1 MDRLKNKV
9 AIVTGGSTGIGEAIS
24 KKFAMEGAKV
34 LVVGKADE
42 PVNEVVE
49 EIKEK
54 GFVAAGFIG
63 DISEKSEAKECVEEC
78 ILNFGKLDIL
88 INNAGVFPE
97 INQLQDYSLGAFQFL
112 IKNNIQSFFMV
123 TKFAL
128 PELIKTKGNIVNAGS
143 EAGQQGLDMNVVYGG
158 TKGFIHSFTKG
169 LAIEQARNGIRVN
182 SVCPGPIDTGWMHE
196 DSRKV
201 DFRMEEQIINS
212 TVMGRRGTPE
222 EVANVY
228 LFLASDESSY
238 VTGALYPV
246 GGGIL
251 IAKGPAG
258 KEANPFFKKSPK
270 GNLDLRH
277 QLDSKTSLPRN
288 GNGHNGNGHNKNKP
302 NNN

>member
-1 MDRLKNKV
+1 MKRLKNKV

-34 LVVGKADE
+34 FVVGMKGD
-42 PVNEVVE
+42 PVSEVVK

-54 GFVAAGFIG
+54 NYEAEGFIG
-63 DISEKSEAKECVEEC
+63 DISEEENAKACIEEC
-78 ILNFGKLDIL
+78 LEQFGKLDIL

-97 INQLQDYSLGAFQFL
+97 LNQLQDYSMAAFDYL
-112 IKNNIQSFFMV
+112 IKNNIQSLVMI

-128 PELIKTKGNIVNAGS
+128 PELIKSKGNIVNAGS

-182 SVCPGPIDTGWMHE
+182 SVCPGPIDTAWTHKETSEMNE
-196 DSRKV
+196 K
-201 DFRMEEQIINS
+201 MEEQIVNA

-246 GGGIL
+246 GGGVL

-270 GNLDLRH
+270 GVLELKH
-277 QLDSKTSLPRN
+277 QLEGNTSLPRN
-288 GNGHNGNGHNKNKP
+288 GNGHNSGGKK
-302 NNN
+302 